1 MYIEKETQSAK
12 YSFFAKNDIA
22 RRVKIAIKR
31 HPRLQSCPQHQATID
46 QVYNLLRFH
55 AQYSDYQPHV
65 TPRYATSRTPAN
77 TEVKID
83 KMSCR
88 MHDLPT
94 LKSAIAQLNLDLV
107 YKKPNN
113 NSNNNFT
120 SYSVHVPLV

>member
-12 YSFFAKNDIA
+12 CAFFAKNDIE

-31 HPRLQSCPQHQATID
+31 HPKLISCPQHQATID

-55 AQYSDYQPHV
+55 AQYSDYKPHI

-77 TEVKID
+77 TEVKFD
-83 KMSCR
+83 KMSNR
-88 MHDLPT
+88 MYKKDQLYAKIDQ
-94 LKSAIAQLNLDLV
+94 LKCKIV